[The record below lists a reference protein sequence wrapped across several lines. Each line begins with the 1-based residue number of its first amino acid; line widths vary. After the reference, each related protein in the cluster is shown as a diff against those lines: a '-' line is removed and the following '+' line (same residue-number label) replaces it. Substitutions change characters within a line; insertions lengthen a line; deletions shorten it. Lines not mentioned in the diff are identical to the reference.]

1 MHILVIPSEEY
12 IPAHEPLAGI
22 FQHHQ
27 ISVLSKNSDH
37 KIGILSVRLKISLP
51 MILKAM
57 LLRSIA
63 KRVSNELKT
72 YSLFSLLRLAYD
84 KLFCV
89 EKYVSYEKENDVNIV
104 RIEGLYYIPPSN
116 KTDHISWCKSGLA
129 AFKLYINKYG
139 LPDIVHAHN
148 TLNAGLLAYLL
159 KQKYG
164 VNYLLTE
171 HSSYYYQGMV
181 PEILLPKIK
190 RAIRAASCF
199 TVVSPSLKDILT
211 NKLGKVASSAM
222 WLPNVL
228 PPKYELQSLTKKK
241 ETNNR
246 ENKYI
251 FLSVGNMLP
260 VKGHEFVIRAF
271 ALIVQ
276 KYTNSMLRL
285 VGDGPLKNELEVL
298 AKKLNIEDKVVFTGE
313 VDSDSVRKEML
324 NADVFVFPSRSETF
338 GVALIEAM
346 SCGLPVVST
355 ACGGPEEI
363 VDDNTGILVEPENVG
378 ALQIGMEWAIVNVNT
393 MDPQKIRENVIKR
406 FGSKQF
412 LYNIEN
418 IYEIVFHQNKL
429 QRVN

>member
-1 MHILVIPSEEY
+1 
-12 IPAHEPLAGI
+12 
-22 FQHHQ
+22 
-27 ISVLSKNSDH
+27 
-37 KIGILSVRLKISLP
+37 
-51 MILKAM
+51 
-57 LLRSIA
+57 
-63 KRVSNELKT
+63 
-72 YSLFSLLRLAYD
+72 
-84 KLFCV
+84 
-89 EKYVSYEKENDVNIV
+89 
-104 RIEGLYYIPPSN
+104 
-116 KTDHISWCKSGLA
+116 
-129 AFKLYINKYG
+129 
-139 LPDIVHAHN
+139 
-148 TLNAGLLAYLL
+148 
-159 KQKYG
+159 
-164 VNYLLTE
+164 
-171 HSSYYYQGMV
+171 
-181 PEILLPKIK
+181 
-190 RAIRAASCF
+190 
-199 TVVSPSLKDILT
+199 
-211 NKLGKVASSAM
+211 M

-251 FLSVGNMLP
+251 FLSVGNLLP